1 MRIVIGADHG
11 GFHLKAALV
20 KELEAAGHQVTD
32 AGAHSPDPVDYPDV
46 AFAVAKKVAE
56 GEFPRGILVCGT
68 GVGMSISANKVR
80 GVRAAVV
87 SDTFSAKMTRAHN
100 DANILCLG
108 ERVVGVGLAGEL
120 VKAFLSTEFEG
131 GRHEKRVDKIRQLDA
146 QRDGTGGSRC

>member
-1 MRIVIGADHG
+1 MRLIIGSDHG
-11 GFHLKAALV
+11 GFHLKAAIV

-32 AGAHSPDPVDYPDV
+32 AGTHTADPVDYPDIASSV
-46 AFAVAKKVAE
+46 ARKVGE

-68 GVGMSISANKVR
+68 GVGMSISANKVK

-108 ERVVGVGLAGEL
+108 ERVVGVGLASEL

-131 GRHEKRVDKIRQLDA
+131 GRHEKRVDKIRQLES
-146 QRDGTGGSRC
+146 GGGSRC